1 MGAVIN
7 GYMASFSGS
16 FAVAVLLWPLLSL
29 LLSVP
34 VLMGLYRRDGWLSL
48 ATVFAVYA
56 SILYAAG
63 LVCFTLYPLPT
74 GDSGPGITYGM
85 PPQWVPLNSIGDIM
99 EGGLK
104 AAFQVLFNV
113 ALFVPLGFIARTLLK
128 LKLPLALALSFFATC
143 LIETAQL
150 TGLFGAYPFA
160 FRTFDVDDILWNT
173 LGGVVGWGLGH
184 LAVRLTRREEAVM
197 PPVTHRPGL
206 VRRAVALW
214 TDAMIIDVCA
224 VVPRLMVVIGLRML
238 MGDAFDDNLLVQV
251 NNIVW
256 VTCYG
261 AAFVVVEVVVPWLR
275 DGSTPAGMF
284 YRMSCETCKRTGPAR
299 AAFYALRAAAL
310 LLVLRYPL
318 FAAPALAVFYLL
330 ARQMPYDFIPA
341 ISAATG
347 EGGQAAQSPEG
358 AEAAEDI
365 PATVTLQ

>member
-1 MGAVIN
+1 M
-7 GYMASFSGS
+7 
-16 FAVAVLLWPLLSL
+16 AVLLWPLLSL

-34 VLMGLYRRDGWLSL
+34 VLVGLYRRDGWLPL

-104 AAFQVLFNV
+104 AALQVLFNV
-113 ALFVPLGFIARTLLK
+113 VLFVPLGFIARTLLK
-128 LKLPLALALSFFATC
+128 LKFPLALALSFSATC

-150 TGLFGAYPFA
+150 TGLFGVYPFA

-184 LAVRLTRREEAVM
+184 LALRLTRREGAVM

-224 VVPRLMVVIGLRML
+224 VVPRLMVVIGLKML
-238 MGDAFDDNLLVQV
+238 MGDAFDDNLLVRV

-256 VTCYG
+256 
-261 AAFVVVEVVVPWLR
+261 VVEVVVPWLR

-284 YRMSCETCKRTGPAR
+284 YRMSCETRKRTGPAR

-310 LLVLRYPL
+310 LIVLRYPL
-318 FAAPALAVFYLL
+318 LAAPVLAAFYLV

-347 EGGQAAQSPEG
+347 EGGQAALGPEG
-358 AEAAEDI
+358 AEATEDI
-365 PATVTLQ
+365 PAAATLQ